1 MNLFPKSLSLKL
13 LCVTAVLALLGGCR
27 TVPLDDAGEFQAVN
41 QAGKFRM
48 LVNADSAR
56 TLQATREVLSEMR
69 LTEVS
74 SEVARFQAS
83 LLAETEL
90 GEPVRVNIFEVNS
103 RQSEIQIRVKWVGH
117 QEYSRRMWEKID
129 ARVSATP

>member
-1 MNLFPKSLSLKL
+1 MRPFQKILCFKF
-13 LCVTAVLALLGGCR
+13 LCVATALALLGGCR
-27 TVPLDDAGEFQAVN
+27 TVPIDGAGEFQAVN

-56 TLQATREVLSEMR
+56 TLQATREVMSEMR

-74 SEVARFQAS
+74 SEVARFQARV
-83 LLAETEL
+83 LAKTDL
-90 GEPVRVNIFEVNS
+90 DEPVRIAIYEVNS

-117 QEYSRRMWEKID
+117 QDYSTRMWQKIETKIN
-129 ARVSATP
+129 STP